1 VPTRCDPKFTV
12 VGDSVTA
19 GAVPVPLSAMDC
31 GLPPASSVIWAFAAR
46 TPVAV
51 GENVTVIVHVAF
63 TASVPGQ
70 SFVWA
75 KSPAFAPTIVMPVM
89 VSGAVPVSFSVDSCE
104 ALVVPTRTDPKPR
117 LAGVSVTAGAGVTP
131 VPPSVTLSGL
141 LAALSTI
148 DTVATR
154 LPPSVGEKV
163 TDMVHVPF
171 TASVAG
177 QSFVCPKSAALVPVV
192 PMLVIVS
199 TSVPVFFT
207 IEDCDALVEPTSCDA
222 NVRLVGVSITAG
234 AGVVPLPL
242 SGMVWGVPGASSA
255 MLTLAARP
263 PETVGEN
270 VTVIVHVAFA
280 ASEPG
285 QLFDCPKS
293 PALAPVRPMLVI
305 VIGPVP
311 VFLSVD
317 D

>member
-1 VPTRCDPKFTV
+1 
-12 VGDSVTA
+12 
-19 GAVPVPLSAMDC
+19 
-31 GLPPASSVIWAFAAR
+31 
-46 TPVAV
+46 
-51 GENVTVIVHVAF
+51 
-63 TASVPGQ
+63 
-70 SFVWA
+70 
-75 KSPAFAPTIVMPVM
+75 
-89 VSGAVPVSFSVDSCE
+89 
-104 ALVVPTRTDPKPR
+104 
-117 LAGVSVTAGAGVTP
+117 
-131 VPPSVTLSGL
+131 
-141 LAALSTI
+141 
-148 DTVATR
+148 
-154 LPPSVGEKV
+154 
-163 TDMVHVPF
+163 
-171 TASVAG
+171 
-177 QSFVCPKSAALVPVV
+177 
-192 PMLVIVS
+192 MLVIVS

-285 QLFDCPKS
+285 QQFYCTKS
-293 PALAPVRPMLVI
+293 PALAPVSQMLVI